1 MILLAK
7 LIWKVVIIGDPA
19 VGKTSIRR
27 KYLGETTIKE
37 YIYTIGADFA
47 TKRIKLSND
56 LVVQYQIFDLAGQ
69 QKFDKVRSSFY
80 SGAQVA
86 ILVYDIT
93 DNTTL
98 LNLPKWIQEVKRN
111 SNGSIETFV
120 IVGNKIDLI
129 GKKESN
135 DEYLKKFLKDL
146 SKEMKHDILHINTS
160 ALTGENIDLLFKKI
174 TEILLQEAGKDS
186 EKIRKLAA
194 SLPRKEEKK
203 VVEVTK
209 PSPPPKEEIKS
220 DITNIGLQK
229 RVQIIDLEIE
239 QIKAEIKEMQSDIHS
254 IKDNLLKYL
263 YGMNK
268 LIKDMDLKE

>member
-160 ALTGENIDLLFKKI
+160 ALTGENIDLLFNKI

>member
-120 IVGNKIDLI
+120 VVGNKIDLI

-146 SKEMKHDILHINTS
+146 SKELKHDILHINTS
-160 ALTGENIDLLFKKI
+160 ALTGENIDLLFNKI